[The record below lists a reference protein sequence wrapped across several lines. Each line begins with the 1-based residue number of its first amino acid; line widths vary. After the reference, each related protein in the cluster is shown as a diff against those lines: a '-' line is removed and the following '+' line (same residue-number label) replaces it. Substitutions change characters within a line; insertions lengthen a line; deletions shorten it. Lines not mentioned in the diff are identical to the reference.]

1 MIGLSRTNK
10 AESADDGYKAVHAEA
25 MTSFL
30 APTYTSDK
38 RRTIREV
45 GEDVMRVL
53 YTHHTYYY
61 TIMILAEWGWNRA
74 VYGDDEGRTTPAQ
87 RPQSSSPTGRV
98 YVQQR
103 GHFSCAAG
111 RTVSS
116 ISVPTQR
123 VSAFLY

>member
-1 MIGLSRTNK
+1 
-10 AESADDGYKAVHAEA
+10 
-25 MTSFL
+25 
-30 APTYTSDK
+30 
-38 RRTIREV
+38 
-45 GEDVMRVL
+45 MRVL
-53 YTHHTYYY
+53 YAHYTYYY
-61 TIMILAEWGWNRA
+61 TIMILAEWGWNSA
-74 VYGDDEGRTTPAQ
+74 VYGDDEGHTTPAQ